1 MANFLLVYT
10 GGVRETQPSPEE
22 GAAIIKDWTDW
33 FSALGENLVDGGNPT
48 APGAKNVA
56 SDGSVSDGAVGEA
69 ATGYSIIKADSME
82 AATAAA
88 KGCPHLKAGGQITVY
103 ETFAI
108 M

>member
-10 GGVRETQPSPEE
+10 GGDNGNPTPEE
-22 GAAIIKDWTDW
+22 SAAILKDWTDW
-33 FSALGENLVDGGNPT
+33 FGALGENLLDGGNPI
-48 APGAKNVA
+48 APGAKKVA

-69 ATGYSIIKADSME
+69 ATGYSIIKADSLE
-82 AATAAA
+82 AATEAA

-103 ETFAI
+103 ETFAA